1 MNIGKFSIN
10 NKYFILSV
18 VIAIVIL
25 GIYSRISLKTQM
37 SPDTNAPTVTVITQ
51 YPGASS
57 QDVVKDVVEPMEDE
71 FGKLEGIFRVKST
84 SQDNIAV
91 ISLEFSYATNTDEAA
106 IDIQNSI
113 SRIRSNLPSN
123 ISEPKILKF
132 STSDKPVLTLSLKSN
147 SIDLR
152 TVRQIT
158 EDEIGFSLQLLEGVA
173 SVDIFG
179 GYNSLVKVNVDKN
192 RLTSYGLTLEQ
203 VSSILAQNNIKAPGG
218 KLTDANKEVLIRV
231 EENLETINDIENI
244 RIPLK
249 DGNFIYLKDI
259 AEVEFS
265 TEDLESNYRY
275 NGSEGIAL
283 LVLKRS
289 DANTVEVVEDIK
301 KEVEILKEKY
311 PFIQF
316 EIAQDDSI
324 FTNQMVDNMSS
335 SVLMSMIFTIILIM
349 LFISNVSQSLVVSM
363 SMPLVFLTT
372 LALMKFSDMKLD
384 MVTLSALILSI
395 GFVVDAS
402 IVVVENIVTHRN
414 EKNKDIVTA
423 AIDGTNEIA
432 MANMAGATTTLVV
445 LIPLLFIEGFV
456 GEMFRPLSLTVIYA
470 ISSSL
475 VIALFIIPLFT
486 VMLSKFKF
494 TKTEKLVNKI
504 SSPWNKLMYKLSEF
518 YIGILKLALR
528 NKFKTLILVLLLLVL
543 SGRFLV
549 NNGME
554 MLPQFDSGKT
564 YVSVEMEPGTTIEET
579 SNAVEYIESFLA
591 KEENVVNYDAQIGY
605 EKGSNSMS
613 DFGVMGTNQAVLT
626 VNLTTRLE
634 RKETIW
640 EFQERLRNEI
650 QKIPGIKRYSVKEQ
664 GGTASSSA
672 KAPIDIKVSG
682 ADQEILYSIADKLQ
696 QEIAKVEGT
705 TNLYKSFNMDNLQ
718 MNIKMNESRIQ
729 ELGLTNAAV
738 ANQIYNSMEGIVGTD
753 LDIDETENVGVSVQY
768 MDEYNESS
776 DRLLDVY
783 INTPVGVKVPLRELA
798 NIELNERANIITR
811 EDLEYTI
818 DILGYTHSRAFSH
831 ITKDINK
838 IIKNYPLPSGY
849 TIELTGEQQSMSDSA
864 KDMMFLL
871 SLAVILVYLILVP
884 QFKSFL
890 HPITVMVAIP
900 LIVIGIAPALGLT
913 GKYISM
919 PVLLGFI
926 LLVGTVVNNAILLVE
941 FINERK
947 KEGIELNEAILQAVK
962 SRFRPIMMTALS
974 DITGMIP
981 LAAQLALGSERFSP
995 LAIAVIGGMA
1005 AATFLTIVII
1015 PVIYASFEE
1024 LKQKIFGESPQIS

>member
-1 MNIGKFSIN
+1 MNIGRFSIK

-18 VIAIVIL
+18 AIAIVIF
-25 GIYSRISLKTQM
+25 GIYSRISLKTQL

-71 FGKLEGIFRVKST
+71 FGKLEGISNIKST

-91 ISLEFSYATNTDEAA
+91 ITLEFSYATNIDEAA
-106 IDIQNSI
+106 IDIQNAI
-113 SRIRSNLPSN
+113 SRIRNKLPSN
-123 ISEPKILKF
+123 MGEPKVLKF
-132 STSDKPVLTLSLKSN
+132 STSDKPVLTLSLNSN
-147 SIDLR
+147 SVDLR
-152 TVRQIT
+152 TVRQIA
-158 EDEIGFSLQLLEGVA
+158 EDEIGFSLQLLDGIA

-179 GYNSLVKVNVDKN
+179 GYKSLVKVNVDKN
-192 RLTSYGLTLEQ
+192 RLNSYGLTLEQ
-203 VSSILAQNNIKAPGG
+203 VSSLLAQNNIKAPGG
-218 KLTDANKEVLIRV
+218 KLTDANKEVLIRI
-231 EENLETINDIENI
+231 EEDLKTTNDIENI

-249 DGNFIYLKDI
+249 DGNAIYLKDI
-259 AEVEFS
+259 AEVEFT

-275 NGSEGIAL
+275 NGNEGIAL

-289 DANTVEVVEDIK
+289 DANTVEVVEDII
-301 KEVEILKEKY
+301 KEVEVLKDKY

-335 SVLMSMIFTIILIM
+335 SVLMSMVFTIILIM

-372 LALMKFSDMKLD
+372 LALMKFFDMKLD

-402 IVVVENIVTHRN
+402 IVVVENIVSHRN
-414 EKNKDIVTA
+414 QNKDIIAA

-432 MANMAGATTTLVV
+432 MANIAGATTTLVV

-456 GEMFRPLSLTVIYA
+456 GEIFRPLSLTVIFA
-470 ISSSL
+470 IGSSILISL
-475 VIALFIIPLFT
+475 LIIPLFT
-486 VMLSKFKF
+486 VMLSKFEFAKA
-494 TKTEKLVNKI
+494 EKLIDKI
-504 SSPWNKLMYKLSEF
+504 SLPWNKLMAKLSEF
-518 YIGILKLALR
+518 YISVLKLALK
-528 NKFKTLILVLLLLVL
+528 NKVKTILIALVLLVL
-543 SGRFLV
+543 SGRFLA

-564 YVSVEMEPGTTIEET
+564 FVSVEMEPGTRIEET
-579 SNAVEYIESFLA
+579 SRAVEYIENFLA
-591 KEENVVNYDAQIGY
+591 KEEIVINYDAQIGY
-605 EKGSNSMS
+605 ERDSNMLS
-613 DFGVMGTNQAVLT
+613 DFGVMSTNQALLT
-626 VNLTTRLE
+626 INLTTRIE
-634 RKETIW
+634 RDETIW
-640 EFQERLRNEI
+640 EFQERLRDEI
-650 QKIPGIKRYSVKEQ
+650 KKIPGIKRYSVKEQ

-672 KAPIDIKVSG
+672 AAPIDIKISG
-682 ADQEILYSIADKLQ
+682 ADQEILYNIADKLQ

-705 TNLYKSFNMDNLQ
+705 TNLYKSFNVDNLQ
-718 MNIKMNESRIQ
+718 MNIIMNESRIQ
-729 ELGLTNAAV
+729 ELGLTNAQV

-753 LDIDETENVGVSVQY
+753 LDIDESDNVGISVEY
-768 MDEYNESS
+768 MDEYKESADS
-776 DRLLDVY
+776 LLDTY
-783 INTPVGVKVPLRELA
+783 INAPLGVKVPLRELA
-798 NIELNERANIITR
+798 DIELNERANLITR

-838 IIKNYPLPSGY
+838 IIKNYPVPSGY
-849 TIELTGEQQSMSDSA
+849 AIELTGEQQSMSDSA

-871 SLAVILVYLILVP
+871 SLSVILVYLILVP
-884 QFKSFL
+884 QFKSFMQ
-890 HPITVMVAIP
+890 PVTVMASIP
-900 LIVIGIAPALGLT
+900 LVVIGIAPALGLT

-947 KEGIELNEAILQAVK
+947 KEGIELNEAITQAVK

-995 LAIAVIGGMA
+995 LAIAVIGGMTA
-1005 AATFLTIVII
+1005 STFLTMVII
-1015 PVIYASFEE
+1015 PVIYASFEGTINKFNKA
-1024 LKQKIFGESPQIS
+1024 LVN

>member
-1 MNIGKFSIN
+1 MNIGKFSIK

-18 VIAIVIL
+18 AIAIVIL

-71 FGKLEGIFRVKST
+71 FGKLEGISGVKST
-84 SQDNIAV
+84 SQDNIAI
-91 ISLEFSYATNTDEAA
+91 ISLEFSYATNIDEAA

-123 ISEPKILKF
+123 ISEPKVLKF
-132 STSDKPVLTLSLKSN
+132 STSDKPVLTLSLNSN
-147 SIDLR
+147 SVDLR
-152 TVRQIT
+152 TVRQIA
-158 EDEIGFSLQLLEGVA
+158 EDEIGYSLQLLDGVA
-173 SVDIFG
+173 SVDTFG
-179 GYNSLVKVNVDKN
+179 GYKSLVKVNVDKN
-192 RLTSYGLTLEQ
+192 RLNSYGLALEQ
-203 VSSILAQNNIKAPGG
+203 VSYILAQNNIKAPGG
-218 KLTDANKEVLIRV
+218 KLTDNNKEVLIRI
-231 EENLETINDIENI
+231 EEDLKTLNDIENI

-249 DGNFIYLKDI
+249 DGNSIYLKDI

-301 KEVEILKEKY
+301 KEVEHLKVKY

-349 LFISNVSQSLVVSM
+349 LFISNVSQSLVVSL

-372 LALMKFSDMKLD
+372 LALMKFSGMKLD

-402 IVVVENIVTHRN
+402 IVVVENIVTHKN
-414 EKNKDIVTA
+414 KNKDIVAA

-432 MANMAGATTTLVV
+432 MANITGATTTLVV
-445 LIPLLFIEGFV
+445 LLPLLFIEGFV

-470 ISSSL
+470 IGSSIL
-475 VIALFIIPLFT
+475 IALFIIPLFT

-494 TKTEKLVNKI
+494 TKAETLINKI
-504 SSPWNKLMYKLSEF
+504 SSPWNDIMDKLSEF
-518 YIGILKLALR
+518 YIRVLKLALN
-528 NKFKTLILVLLLLVL
+528 NKMKTIIIAIVLLVL

-564 YVSVEMEPGTTIEET
+564 FISVEMEAGTAIKET
-579 SNAVEYIESFLA
+579 SRAVEHIENLLD
-591 KEENVVNYDAQIGY
+591 KEENVINYDAQIGY

-613 DFGVMGTNQAVLT
+613 DFGAMGTNQAVLT

-634 RKETIW
+634 REETIW

-672 KAPIDIKVSG
+672 KAPIDIKISG

-696 QEIAKVEGT
+696 KEITEVEGT

-718 MNIKMNESRIQ
+718 MNVKMNQSRIQ
-729 ELGLTNAAV
+729 ELGLTNAQV
-738 ANQIYNSMEGIVGTD
+738 ATQVYTSMEGIVGTD
-753 LDIDETENVGVSVQY
+753 LDIDESENVGISVEY
-768 MDEYNESS
+768 MDKYKESS
-776 DRLLDVY
+776 DSLLDTY
-783 INTPVGVKVPLRELA
+783 INTPLGVKVPLRELA
-798 NIELNERANIITR
+798 DIEFNERANIITR

-838 IIKNYPLPSGY
+838 VIKNFPVPSGY
-849 TIELTGEQQSMSDSA
+849 SIELTGDQQSMSDSA

-871 SLAVILVYLILVP
+871 SLSVILVYLVLVP
-884 QFKSFL
+884 QFKSFM
-890 HPITVMVAIP
+890 HPVTVMAAIP
-900 LIVIGIAPALGLT
+900 LVVIGIAPALGMA

-947 KEGIELNEAILQAVK
+947 KEGIELNEAIFQAVK
-962 SRFRPIMMTALS
+962 QRFRPIMMTALS
-974 DITGMIP
+974 DVTGMIP

-995 LAIAVIGGMA
+995 LAIAVIGGMV
-1005 AATFLTIVII
+1005 AATFLTLVII
-1015 PVIYASFEE
+1015 PVVYASFEE
-1024 LKQKIFGESPQIS
+1024 AISKIKKVLAN